1 MSRLA
6 VLAKLMPSLVNS
18 ATENLASDVKMTH
31 KYAGCG
37 VRGCHVAVHG
47 DSISDTTKPDDILSS
62 NRELLEANSQPAGQ
76 LIPRQDHSTRSQG
89 IMFST
94 TLRRLVQSARG
105 PMGRLTVENNPYRTK
120 KVWPPDFKDLTPQQQ
135 LRFEKKYKRRLYL
148 AHYSPTWD
156 KGTRMVRFVL
166 VTGSQASRLCV
177 EGKAFADDFGLTS

>member
-1 MSRLA
+1 
-6 VLAKLMPSLVNS
+6 
-18 ATENLASDVKMTH
+18 
-31 KYAGCG
+31 
-37 VRGCHVAVHG
+37 
-47 DSISDTTKPDDILSS
+47 
-62 NRELLEANSQPAGQ
+62 
-76 LIPRQDHSTRSQG
+76 
-89 IMFST
+89 
-94 TLRRLVQSARG
+94 
-105 PMGRLTVENNPYRTK
+105 MGRLTVENNPYRTK